1 MDSSPTTTA
10 ASPIPASSASP
21 RAGLPATARVPQIL
35 ALLVILLPAALMFY
49 LVQQNVVNTPHYDDF
64 TFLEDWLKYKQ
75 GTLTWSDLFSVHL
88 EHRVTVPRMLAVG
101 LHILGGS
108 DLRWQNGFTL
118 LMLLGTLWNIVVIWR
133 RTTGATISGSWF
145 PLLLMSSTLFCA
157 VQWQMLLWPIL
168 FEITV
173 PLFCI
178 TLMARIWAGRMNAW
192 AALGWTLLLCAI
204 CMLCFAN
211 GPVVLCLPIFCL
223 WLQRPEMDNKLRW
236 TLLGVWFAAA
246 ALAVYL
252 YFFTNYHNAVPSQFA
267 YWYDDK
273 MTAADTIKAFL
284 NDPKLSTWGK
294 VEKAF
299 NFVMA
304 ALGSHLSRGLHWN
317 NLFLAQWM
325 GMISVALFAAAVAW
339 MLKKWTDAD
348 LRRKLGPWIVLGLYS
363 GGTATFIMLGRVGR
377 TVSGTMAITPR
388 YMTHAVPLT
397 IALIALVWILGHR
410 LAPRWRLL
418 GAGIGGMFLMLSC
431 VEWVYGSQRMELW
444 QNARLQGRALIM
456 FAKVFEPYAYLG
468 QVSGVGDYG
477 AEVIKELDQVGQSP
491 VPLLDNRLLS
501 QFHVSSKTLFY
512 RQGQFQTLNLTKEG
526 GLEAHG
532 FAELPA
538 QRPADLILFTTKN
551 SAGQEEIFGLTYLVR
566 FPMYWNGATL
576 KDDDWLSMPPMTAEY
591 YARWEGPVYLYKNQL
606 PPTGAP
612 IKTWALD
619 VEKRYVYAIRD
630 VRTSPD
636 PQPPLPPTPKDE
648 KKKDEG
654 DEGPGQ

>member
-10 ASPIPASSASP
+10 ASPFSAPS
-21 RAGLPATARVPQIL
+21 AGVLYRIF
-35 ALLVILLPAALMFY
+35 ALVVVLLPAALAVY

-64 TFLEDWLKYKQ
+64 TFLEDWLKYKH
-75 GTLTWSDLFSVHL
+75 GTLTWADLFSVHL

-108 DLRWQNGFTL
+108 DLRWQNGLTL
-118 LMLLGTLWNIVVIWR
+118 VMLLLTLWNIIVIWR
-133 RTTGATISGSWF
+133 RTTGKTVAGSWF

-178 TLMARIWAGRMNAW
+178 TLMVRLWAGRMKAW
-192 AALGWTLLLCAI
+192 TALGWTLLLCGI

-223 WLQRPEMDNKLRW
+223 WLQRPEMDPKQRW
-236 TLLGVWFAAA
+236 LLLAVWFFAAIV
-246 ALAVYL
+246 AVYL

-267 YWYDDK
+267 YWYNDK
-273 MTAADTIKAFL
+273 MTAADTIKAFID
-284 NDPKLSTWGK
+284 DPKLSVWGK
-294 VEKAF
+294 LEKAF
-299 NFVMA
+299 DFIMA
-304 ALGSHLSRGLHWN
+304 GLGTHLSRGLHWN
-317 NLFLAQWM
+317 NLYLAQAM
-325 GMISVALFAAAVAW
+325 GAISVVLFAAAIIW

-397 IALIALVWILGHR
+397 LALIALVWILGHR
-410 LAPRWRLL
+410 LAPRWRLF
-418 GAGIGGMFLMLSC
+418 GAAIGGMFLTLSC
-431 VEWVYGSQRMELW
+431 VEWIYGAQRMELW
-444 QNARLQGRALIM
+444 QNARLQGRGLIM
-456 FAKVFEPYAYLG
+456 FSKVFSPYEYLG
-468 QVSGVGDYG
+468 QVSGDGEYG
-477 AEVIKELDQVGQSP
+477 SEVIKELDKVGQSP
-491 VPLLDNRLLS
+491 VPLLENRLLS

-512 RQGQFQTLNLTKEG
+512 RQGQFQSLNLTKEG

-551 SAGQEEIFGLTYLVR
+551 PAGEEEIFGLTFLVR
-566 FPMYWNGATL
+566 FPMYWNSATL
-576 KDDDWLSMPPMTAEY
+576 KDDDWLSMPAMTAEY
-591 YARWEGPVYLYKNQL
+591 YARWEGPVYLYQKTL
-606 PPTGAP
+606 PPAGAP

-630 VRTSPD
+630 VRTSSD
-636 PQPPLPPTPKDE
+636 PQPPLPPKPKDE
-648 KKKDEG
+648 KKGEG
-654 DEGPGQ
+654 VKKGTAEETTEQ